1 MKAIEVIKNLSETA
15 IVNEN
20 FKYCFMSHSKVPFTK
35 NFEKVKVNKKDCFC
49 KFHDLLESKYIS
61 SFEGVGI
68 SINESKV
75 CAIDI
80 DKCVS
85 EPFNLDSINDFA
97 LEVINLFSD
106 TYVEFS
112 FSGKGIRILFYSD
125 EILDYEKKYYIKNSS
140 SNLEFYRPEGSNRY
154 VSLTGKFILNNQIS
168 HIKLNKVIKFLEKY
182 MRRKL
187 IKIEKL
193 EKLEE
198 KPLDLLMKKVKYLL
212 LTNGDFQDV
221 WYTKAPG
228 SNKDESERDFRLI
241 KTLYSKITRNSEQI
255 KKIFEQSEFF
265 QSKDKKHID
274 KWTQSNYRYY
284 YYILNKIK
292 LIYGENSL

>member
-1 MKAIEVIKNLSETA
+1 MKAIETIKNLSETTL
-15 IVNEN
+15 VNEK
-20 FKYCFMSHSKVPFTK
+20 FKYCFMSYSKIPFTK
-35 NFEKVKVNKKDCFC
+35 EFKKVKVNEKDCFC
-49 KFHDLLESKYIS
+49 SFYDLLKSKYVN
-61 SFEGVGI
+61 SFESVGI
-68 SINESKV
+68 SVNESKV

-85 EPFNLDSINDFA
+85 ESFNLNSINDFA
-97 LEVINLFSD
+97 LEIINLFSD

-112 FSGKGIRILFYSD
+112 FSGNGIRILLYTK
-125 EILDYEKKYYIKNSS
+125 EVLDYEKNYYTKNSS

-154 VSLTGKFILNNQIS
+154 VSLTGKHILNNSVKYIE
-168 HIKLNKVIKFLEKY
+168 HGRIIEFLEKY
-182 MRRKL
+182 MKKK
-187 IKIEKL
+187 IVKIEIL

-198 KPLDLLMKKVKYLL
+198 KPIEDLMKKVKYLL

-241 KTLYSKITRNSEQI
+241 KTLYLKITRNPEQI
-255 KKIFEQSEFF
+255 KKIFEKSEFF
-265 QSKDKKHID
+265 QTKDKKHID

-284 YYILNKIK
+284 YYVLNRIK
-292 LIYGENSL
+292 SIYGE